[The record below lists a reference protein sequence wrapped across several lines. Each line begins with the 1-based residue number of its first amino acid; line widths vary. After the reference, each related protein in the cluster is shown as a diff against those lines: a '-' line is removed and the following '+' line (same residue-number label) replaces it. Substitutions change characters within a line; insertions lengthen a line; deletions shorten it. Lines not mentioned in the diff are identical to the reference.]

1 MQIRVWPAFLS
12 IVKPAHERP
21 NTHKREE
28 IFRSQEGEAPPDI
41 VVAADTDDGEFIC
54 GEVGKYFAPILTQLA
69 IFSVREL
76 TIIMARI
83 LPRSENSDYFIGSQR
98 HHWPQHG
105 AVNERKNGGVNAN
118 TQCKCNHCNGSEAR
132 RFAELAKGEFEII
145 HHRFS
150 FTSHPS
156 RS

>member
-1 MQIRVWPAFLS
+1 
-12 IVKPAHERP
+12 
-21 NTHKREE
+21 
-28 IFRSQEGEAPPDI
+28 QEGKAPPDI

-54 GEVGKYFAPILTQLA
+54 GEIGKYFAPVLTQLA

-83 LPRSENSDYFIGSQR
+83 LPRSENADYFSGPEKHR
-98 HHWPQHG
+98 WPEHY

-132 RFAELAKGEFEII
+132 RFAELTKREAEFV
-145 HHRFS
+145 HGG
-150 FTSHPS
+150 S
-156 RS
+156 RLGILFVILSGAR